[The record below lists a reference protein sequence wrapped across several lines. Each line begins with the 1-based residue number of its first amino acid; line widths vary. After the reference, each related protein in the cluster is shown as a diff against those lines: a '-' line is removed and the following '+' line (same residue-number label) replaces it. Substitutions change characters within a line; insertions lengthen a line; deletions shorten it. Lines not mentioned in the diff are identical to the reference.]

1 MAHPRSHLPILEQPR
16 RRWFWP
22 ALSAGLLLLAAGS
35 GFLLRRG
42 HEQKAQEEAVDH
54 AFAIPPVKGRVIIEV
69 LNGTRRQGVA
79 RTATR
84 MLRGRGL
91 DVVFLGNADSAETLT
106 RVIVRRGDPDNARFV
121 VGVLGI
127 GNVVVEP
134 DTFRRVDV
142 SVILG
147 DDFRPHLGVHP

>member
-1 MAHPRSHLPILEQPR
+1 MAHPRPYSPILEQPR
-16 RRWFWP
+16 RRWFWL
-22 ALSAGLLLLAAGS
+22 ALSAGLVLLVAGS
-35 GFLLRRG
+35 GFLLRGAR
-42 HEQKAQEEAVDH
+42 EEKPLNH
-54 AFAIPPVKGRVIIEV
+54 AFAIPPVQGRVMIEV

-91 DVVFLGNADSAETLT
+91 DVVFLGNADSAEALT
-106 RVIVRRGDPDNARFV
+106 RVIVRRGDPDRARFI
-121 VGVLGI
+121 VGVLGT
-127 GNVVVEP
+127 GKVVVEP

-147 DDFRPHLGVHP
+147 EDFRPTLDIHP